1 MSSNTK
7 YTENDIR
14 ATYAK
19 LRELTKDAAP
29 PVEKLAEIEAQVK
42 IIDAFRLQNRTINFT
57 KNEDTLYAE
66 MALAEG
72 HVELF
77 EKVCDWCKL
86 ESVKEE
92 SELGQWKQCCNWL
105 YLSITYSSAY
115 SIKLATILFNSK
127 RYIKVMGLKLRSYIN
142 SENELLTVFR
152 NARNRLDEVPNAV
165 GAFRTLYTQILE
177 IYKSKKYVYSVLFPL
192 RELNRVVN

>member
-1 MSSNTK
+1 MTSNTK
-7 YTENDIR
+7 YTENDVR

-19 LRELTKDAAP
+19 LRELTKGAAP

-42 IIDAFRLQNRTINFT
+42 VIDTFKLQIRNINFT

-86 ESVKEE
+86 DSVKEE

-115 SIKLATILFNSK
+115 SIKLATRLFNSK
-127 RYIKVMGLKLRSYIN
+127 RYIKMMGLKFRSYIN
-142 SENELLTVFR
+142 NEKEMIIILR
-152 NARNRLDEVPNAV
+152 NARNRLNEVPDAV

-177 IYKSKKYVYSVLFPL
+177 IYRSKKYVCSVLFPL
-192 RELNRVVN
+192 